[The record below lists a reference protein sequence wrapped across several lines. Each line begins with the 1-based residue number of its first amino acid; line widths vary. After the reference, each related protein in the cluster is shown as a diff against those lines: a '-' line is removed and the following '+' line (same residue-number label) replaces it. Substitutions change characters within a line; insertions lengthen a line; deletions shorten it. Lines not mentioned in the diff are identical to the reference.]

1 MTTPGSGEDL
11 EGVEK
16 PVPKGATPGLIVV
29 EWGTVSTRRGSG
41 TGDAAPD
48 SPPGAA
54 ARHQLLTGLVQRAGR
69 PVASC
74 RRTQR
79 PPYSQAPCRDRRR
92 SRRHS
97 VARLRLTVR
106 VDREHER
113 IARRVADDRIC
124 RVGVAGEPA
133 AL

>member
-48 SPPGAA
+48 SPRGAA
-54 ARHQLLTGLVQRAGR
+54 HDT
-69 PVASC
+69 SC
-74 RRTQR
+74 
-79 PPYSQAPCRDRRR
+79 
-92 SRRHS
+92 
-97 VARLRLTVR
+97 
-106 VDREHER
+106 
-113 IARRVADDRIC
+113 
-124 RVGVAGEPA
+124 
-133 AL
+133 